1 MASFVKFSAIKA
13 FTVCVACTM
22 TAGMTA
28 NLALAGDGT
37 VLADQIVHA
46 LQPKPLTRGLSM
58 GEPQIDQAARAKEN
72 TFLASVRDRKTR
84 SLSLGERE
92 EIASIASTKPNI
104 DLEINFDYNSAEIS
118 KASLPAAQELG
129 KALSNPSLRGS
140 TFVVAGHTDGIGSD
154 AFNQDL
160 SERRADTIKNYLVQK
175 FGINASDLV
184 TVGYG
189 KTKLKDVQNPSD
201 PINRRVQVVNTE
213 TETAQK

>member
-1 MASFVKFSAIKA
+1 MTTFVRFSALKA
-13 FTVCVACTM
+13 I
-22 TAGMTA
+22 TAGVGFTLTA
-28 NLALAGDGT
+28 SLALAGDGT
-37 VLADQIVHA
+37 VPADQIVRA
-46 LQPKPLTRGLSM
+46 LQPKPETRGLSR
-58 GEPQIDQAARAKEN
+58 GEPRVDQAKAKEIS
-72 TFLASVRDRKTR
+72 FIASVRNRRTR

-92 EIASIASTKPNI
+92 EIAEIASTKPNI
-104 DLEINFDYNSAEIS
+104 DLEINFDYNSAKIS
-118 KASLPAAQELG
+118 KTSLPAAQELG
-129 KALSNPSLRGS
+129 KALSNPSLKGS